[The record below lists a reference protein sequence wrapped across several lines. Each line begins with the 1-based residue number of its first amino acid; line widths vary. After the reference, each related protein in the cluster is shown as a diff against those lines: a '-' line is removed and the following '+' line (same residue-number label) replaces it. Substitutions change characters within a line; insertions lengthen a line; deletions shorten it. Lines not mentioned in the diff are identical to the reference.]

1 MSEWSFRYLDSR
13 QTPRQSRQFATKE
26 VALKEACSYN
36 RAGNSVTSLDGPGVR
51 LNGADVAAWCARK
64 LEDRLEGLPSSR
76 GLESGSE

>member
-36 RAGNSVTSLDGPGVR
+36 RAGIR
-51 LNGADVAAWCARK
+51 
-64 LEDRLEGLPSSR
+64 
-76 GLESGSE
+76 